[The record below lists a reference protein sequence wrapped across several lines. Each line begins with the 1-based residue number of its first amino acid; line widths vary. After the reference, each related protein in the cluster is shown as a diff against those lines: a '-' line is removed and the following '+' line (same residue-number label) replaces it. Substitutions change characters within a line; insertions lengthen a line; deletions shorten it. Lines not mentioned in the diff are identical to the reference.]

1 MPPQPFTDVS
11 KIDTNKVLFTREQI
25 YQVNP
30 HRFEFM
36 QLDGICLCEREQG
49 LIAGY
54 RDTRA
59 DEFWVRGHIPG
70 RPIFPGVLMIE
81 TAAQLVSFYVMSRDR
96 DIFGQHAAEEGQPP
110 ATQCL
115 PKRFLG
121 FGGVTDVKFRGSV
134 TPGKRIILLGKMVED
149 RPRRCVGA
157 TQGFVDGQMVYEGLI
172 TGMWI

>member
-1 MPPQPFTDVS
+1 MPPQPLWDIA
-11 KIDTNKVLFTREQI
+11 KIDTSKVLFTREQI

-36 QLDGICLCEREQG
+36 QLDGICLLAREQNT
-49 LIAGY
+49 IVGY
-54 RDTRA
+54 RDTKP

-81 TAAQLVSFYVMSRDR
+81 TAAQLVSYYVMSRDP
-96 DIFGQHAAEEGQPP
+96 GKG
-110 ATQCL
+110 
-115 PKRFLG
+115 FLG

-134 TPGKRIILLGKMVED
+134 VPGKRIILVGKMVED

-172 TGMWI
+172 TGMWL